1 MELTLSTSL
10 FFISVDIKGGIT
22 MKKSKIL
29 GAVVILSLGVV
40 LAGCEEEHHH
50 GHRPPPPPHHEHR
63 HPEHHGHHHLHHH
76 WRGRYR
82 AVAQNNLS
90 TAKGTQINLEIVEVN
105 GELYL
110 LDPLDRMFRFH
121 VQNDDTAKVA
131 GGYLKKENGQFIYK
145 DVKGGIWLVE
155 KDR

>member
-1 MELTLSTSL
+1 MN
-10 FFISVDIKGGIT
+10 
-22 MKKSKIL
+22 KSKIL

-40 LAGCEEEHHH
+40 LTGCEEEHHS
-50 GHRPPPPPHHEHR
+50 HRPPPPRHETHRHPEHRHHEHR
-63 HPEHHGHHHLHHH
+63 HSSRGDYHTNYHH

-82 AVAQNNLS
+82 AVAMNDLS
-90 TAKGTQINLEIVEVN
+90 TAKGTEINLEVLEVN

-121 VQNDDTAKVA
+121 PEGDTAKVA

-145 DVKGGIWLVE
+145 DVRGGIWLVE
-155 KDR
+155 KDQ

>member
-1 MELTLSTSL
+1 
-10 FFISVDIKGGIT
+10 

-29 GAVVILSLGVV
+29 GAVVILSLGVM
-40 LAGCEEEHHH
+40 LTGCEEEHHH
-50 GHRPPPPPHHEHR
+50 GHRPPPPPPHHGHR
-63 HPEHHGHHHLHHH
+63 HPDHRHHDHHPHHH

-82 AVAQNNLS
+82 AVAMNNLS
-90 TAKGTQINLEIVEVN
+90 TAKGTEINLEIVEVN

-121 VQNDDTAKVA
+121 VQDEETAKVA
-131 GGYLKKENGQFIYK
+131 GGYLKKENGQFVYK

-155 KDR
+155 KDQ